1 MMSDRKAELERK
13 KAKLQAIREEKER
26 RRREKEQKDVRLYM
40 IVEEATV
47 RAAGAD
53 KDHRKEIDAM
63 LSSLGMAPVSD
74 VLSSLSSMNSLT
86 PEQSANATPD
96 ASLQPSSINSTQ
108 STGRRKPRELTIVSV
123 ANTNIPPKEPVV
135 YSKQTQTVQT
145 THTSHDAFSKNVS
158 KIPHR
163 SCALFNL
170 TDLAALL
177 NAHSLVFAT
186 QLVKSTHIG
195 HKDCP
200 NLLPNTRSTPP
211 VQQQHQLTLA
221 PQATLRLT
229 GGVPG
234 KTFHLIVAV
243 TYIPI
248 SLVSQDII
256 CELFDFETLIGL
268 SVESYDFSWF
278 SVSLGSDLGL
288 ASLSSL
294 FTMINYMRKTI
305 GQQISLVKDMSFL
318 SLFTTVLTFDDSQ
331 AEDEENSL
339 PHLDSFQS
347 KLPPGILPHGLPQVK
362 EVQPA
367 VTQVEQEKEK
377 EKPKKEVREFSEEE
391 KQMIILSE
399 DFQRFLDRTSRI
411 VERALGESIDIYTD
425 YTGTMDGEDG
435 LDEKSHQQLWLNRSF
450 FCERWSRNRCVTS
463 MDWSPQFPELLAA
476 SYNNNDDTPN
486 DPDGVCLVW
495 NTKFKKATPEFIF
508 HCQSPVMSTT
518 FAKFH
523 PNLILGGTYSGQIVL
538 WDNRVQKRTP
548 VQRTPLSASAHTH
561 PVYCLTVVGTQNAHN
576 LISISTDG
584 KLCSW
589 SLDMLSQPQETLI
602 LYLKQS
608 KTIAATCLAFPHGDV
623 NNFVVGSED
632 GTVYGDC
639 RHGTKAGVVEMFE
652 GHQGPVTG
660 ISTHAVQGGIDFSH
674 LFLTSSID
682 WTIKLWSLKEM
693 KPLYSFEHNGDY
705 VYDVAWSPT
714 HPALFA
720 AVDDSGRLDL
730 WNLNQDTEVPA
741 ASVIV
746 DGNPALN
753 RVSWTPSGLH
763 VTVGDDT
770 GKIWVYDVAE
780 HLAYPRSD
788 EWNKFLYTQQDLKNN
803 KADEELDRLNL
814 SSGPSSLTSLTS
826 ISSCPLR

>member
-1 MMSDRKAELERK
+1 MHYSLNNKMMSDRKAELERK

-26 RRREKEQKDVRLYM
+26 RRREKEQKDV
-40 IVEEATV
+40 EEATV
-47 RAAGAD
+47 RAAGTD
-53 KDHRKEIDAM
+53 KDQRKEIDAM
-63 LSSLGMAPVSD
+63 LSSLGVAPVSD

-86 PEQSANATPD
+86 PEQSTNATPD
-96 ASLQPSSINSTQ
+96 ASLQPSSINSAQ
-108 STGRRKPRELTIVSV
+108 SSAGRRKNRELTIVSV
-123 ANTNIPPKEPVV
+123 AHTNIPPKEPVV
-135 YSKQTQTVQT
+135 YSKQTQTIQT
-145 THTSHDAFSKNVS
+145 THTSHDGLSTSSSAYTIYS
-158 KIPHR
+158 
-163 SCALFNL
+163 SCS
-170 TDLAALL
+170 TTTPT
-177 NAHSLVFAT
+177 HSCSA
-186 QLVKSTHIG
+186 G
-195 HKDCP
+195 
-200 NLLPNTRSTPP
+200 
-211 VQQQHQLTLA
+211 
-221 PQATLRLT
+221 
-229 GGVPG
+229 
-234 KTFHLIVAV
+234 
-243 TYIPI
+243 Y
-248 SLVSQDII
+248 
-256 CELFDFETLIGL
+256 FETDWWRPRKG
-268 SVESYDFSWF
+268 
-278 SVSLGSDLGL
+278 GS
-288 ASLSSL
+288 APNYL
-294 FTMINYMRKTI
+294 F
-305 GQQISLVKDMSFL
+305 
-318 SLFTTVLTFDDSQ
+318 LTFDDGQ

-339 PHLDSFQS
+339 PHMDGFQS

-377 EKPKKEVREFSEEE
+377 EKPKKEVRELSEEE

-411 VERALGESIDIYTD
+411 VERALGESVDIYTD

-435 LDEKSHQQLWLNRSF
+435 MDEKSHQRLWLNRSF
-450 FCERWSRNRCVTS
+450 ICERWSRNRCVTS

-486 DPDGVCLVW
+486 DPDGVCLIW
-495 NTKFKKATPEFIF
+495 NTKFKKTTPEFIF

-518 FAKFH
+518 FARFH

-548 VQRTPLSASAHTH
+548 IQRTPLSASAHTH
-561 PVYCLTVVGTQNAHN
+561 PVYCLSVVGTQNAHN

-589 SLDMLSQPQETLI
+589 SLDMLSQPQEALELHT
-602 LYLKQS
+602 KQS
-608 KTIAATCLAFPHGDV
+608 KAIAATCLAFPHGDV
-623 NNFVVGSED
+623 NNFVMGSED
-632 GTVYGDC
+632 GTVYSAC
-639 RHGTKAGVVEMFE
+639 RHGSRAGLTETYE

-660 ISTHAVQGGIDFSH
+660 ISAHAVQGGIDFSH
-674 LFLTSSID
+674 LFLTSSLD
-682 WTIKLWSLKEM
+682 WTIKLWSLKEN

-730 WNLNQDTEVPA
+730 WNLNQDTEVPT
-741 ASVIV
+741 ASVVV
-746 DGNPALN
+746 DGCPALN

-780 HLAYPRSD
+780 HLAHPRID

-803 KADEELDRLNL
+803 KADEELDKLNL
-814 SSGPSSLTSLTS
+814 SSGPSSLTSMTS
-826 ISSCPLR
+826 ISSVPLR

>member
-26 RRREKEQKDVRLYM
+26 RRREKEQKDV
-40 IVEEATV
+40 EEATV

-53 KDHRKEIDAM
+53 KDHRKELDAM
-63 LSSLGMAPVSD
+63 LSSLGVAPVSD

-86 PEQSANATPD
+86 PEQSTNATPD
-96 ASLQPSSINSTQ
+96 ASLQPSSISSAQ
-108 STGRRKPRELTIVSV
+108 SSAGRKKNRELTIVSV
-123 ANTNIPPKEPVV
+123 AHTNIPPKEPVV
-135 YSKQTQTVQT
+135 YNKQTQTIQT
-145 THTSHDAFSKNVS
+145 THTSHDGYFEIDWWRPRKDEY
-158 KIPHR
+158 
-163 SCALFNL
+163 NL
-170 TDLAALL
+170 
-177 NAHSLVFAT
+177 N
-186 QLVKSTHIG
+186 
-195 HKDCP
+195 
-200 NLLPNTRSTPP
+200 
-211 VQQQHQLTLA
+211 
-221 PQATLRLT
+221 
-229 GGVPG
+229 PG
-234 KTFHLIVAV
+234 LEWEDEF
-243 TYIPI
+243 
-248 SLVSQDII
+248 
-256 CELFDFETLIGL
+256 
-268 SVESYDFSWF
+268 
-278 SVSLGSDLGL
+278 
-288 ASLSSL
+288 
-294 FTMINYMRKTI
+294 
-305 GQQISLVKDMSFL
+305 
-318 SLFTTVLTFDDSQ
+318 TVLTFDDGQ

-339 PHLDSFQS
+339 PHMDGFQS

-377 EKPKKEVREFSEEE
+377 EKPKEVRELSEEE

-411 VERALGESIDIYTD
+411 VERALGESVNIYTD
-425 YTGTMDGEDG
+425 YTGTIDDEDG
-435 LDEKSHQQLWLNRSF
+435 MDEKNHQRLWLNRSF

-476 SYNNNDDTPN
+476 SYNNNNDTPN

-495 NTKFKKATPEFIF
+495 NTKFKKTTPEFIF
-508 HCQSPVMSTT
+508 HCQSPVLSTT

-548 VQRTPLSASAHTH
+548 IQRTPLSASAHTH
-561 PVYCLTVVGTQNAHN
+561 PVYCLSVVGAQNAHN

-589 SLDMLSQPQETLI
+589 SLDMLSQPQEI
-602 LYLKQS
+602 LELHTKQS
-608 KTIAATCLAFPHGDV
+608 KPIAVTCLAFTHGDV

-632 GTVYGDC
+632 GTVYSPC
-639 RHGTKAGVVEMFE
+639 RHGTKAGVLETYE

-660 ISTHAVQGGIDFSH
+660 ISAHAVQGGIDFSH

-682 WTIKLWSLKEM
+682 WTIKLWNLKEN

-730 WNLNQDTEVPA
+730 WNLNQDTEVPT
-741 ASVIV
+741 ASVMI
-746 DGNPALN
+746 DGCPALN

-780 HLAYPRSD
+780 HLAHPRID
-788 EWNKFLYTQQDLKNN
+788 EWNKFLYTQQELKNN
-803 KADEELDRLNL
+803 KADEDLHKLNL
-814 SSGPSSLTSLTS
+814 REPGSLSSIPPLLGV
-826 ISSCPLR
+826 CPLR

>member
-26 RRREKEQKDVRLYM
+26 RRREKEQKDV
-40 IVEEATV
+40 EEAAV
-47 RAAGAD
+47 RAAGTD

-63 LSSLGMAPVSD
+63 LSSLGVAPVSD
-74 VLSSLSSMNSLT
+74 VLSSLSSMSSLT

-145 THTSHDAFSKNVS
+145 THTSHD
-158 KIPHR
+158 
-163 SCALFNL
+163 
-170 TDLAALL
+170 
-177 NAHSLVFAT
+177 
-186 QLVKSTHIG
+186 G
-195 HKDCP
+195 
-200 NLLPNTRSTPP
+200 
-211 VQQQHQLTLA
+211 
-221 PQATLRLT
+221 
-229 GGVPG
+229 
-234 KTFHLIVAV
+234 
-243 TYIPI
+243 Y
-248 SLVSQDII
+248 
-256 CELFDFETLIGL
+256 FET
-268 SVESYDFSWF
+268 DWWRP
-278 SVSLGSDLGL
+278 
-288 ASLSSL
+288 
-294 FTMINYMRKTI
+294 RK
-305 GQQISLVKDMSFL
+305 
-318 SLFTTVLTFDDSQ
+318 VLTFDDVQ

-339 PHLDSFQS
+339 PHLDGFQS

-377 EKPKKEVREFSEEE
+377 EKPQKEVRELSEEE
-391 KQMIILSE
+391 KQMIILSM

-411 VERALGESIDIYTD
+411 LERALAESIDIYID

-463 MDWSPQFPELLAA
+463 MDWSPQFPELLTA

-486 DPDGVCLVW
+486 DPDGVCLIW

-518 FAKFH
+518 FARFH

-561 PVYCLTVVGTQNAHN
+561 PVFCLTVVGTQNAHN

-589 SLDMLSQPQETLI
+589 SLDMLSQPQETLV
-602 LYLKQS
+602 LQAKKQP
-608 KTIAATCLAFPHGDV
+608 KAIAPTCLAFPHGDV
-623 NNFVVGSED
+623 NHFVTGSED
-632 GTVYGDC
+632 GTVYGAC
-639 RHGTKAGVVEMFE
+639 RHGAKAGVVETFE
-652 GHQGPVTG
+652 GHQGPVTS
-660 ISTHAVQGGIDFSH
+660 ISTHAIQDGIDFSH

-741 ASVIV
+741 ASVVV

-780 HLAYPRSD
+780 HLAHPRSD
-788 EWNKFLYTQQDLKNN
+788 EWSKFLYTQQDLKYN
-803 KADEELDRLNL
+803 KADEELDRLNFG
-814 SSGPSSLTSLTS
+814 SGPSSLTSLTS
-826 ISSCPLR
+826 ISSSPLR

>member
-1 MMSDRKAELERK
+1 MAVQFPTIKMMSDRKAELERK

-26 RRREKEQKDVRLYM
+26 RRREKEQKD
-40 IVEEATV
+40 VEEATV

-145 THTSHDAFSKNVS
+145 THTSHDGLSKS
-158 KIPHR
+158 SSEYTIYS
-163 SCALFNL
+163 SCS
-170 TDLAALL
+170 TTTPT
-177 NAHSLVFAT
+177 HSCSA
-186 QLVKSTHIG
+186 G
-195 HKDCP
+195 
-200 NLLPNTRSTPP
+200 
-211 VQQQHQLTLA
+211 
-221 PQATLRLT
+221 
-229 GGVPG
+229 
-234 KTFHLIVAV
+234 
-243 TYIPI
+243 Y
-248 SLVSQDII
+248 
-256 CELFDFETLIGL
+256 FETDWWRPRKGGSAPNYLSHAFDYYDEYNLNPGL
-268 SVESYDFSWF
+268 EWEDE
-278 SVSLGSDLGL
+278 
-288 ASLSSL
+288 
-294 FTMINYMRKTI
+294 FT
-305 GQQISLVKDMSFL
+305 
-318 SLFTTVLTFDDSQ
+318 

-399 DFQRFLDRTSRI
+399 DFKRFLDSTSRI

-495 NTKFKKATPEFIF
+495 NTKFKKSTPEFIF

-589 SLDMLSQPQETLI
+589 SLDMLSQPQETLN
-602 LYLKQS
+602 LLLKQS

-639 RHGTKAGVVEMFE
+639 RHGRKSAVVEVLYE

-730 WNLNQDTEVPA
+730 WNLNQDTEVPV

-814 SSGPSSLTSLTS
+814 NSGPSSLTSLTS
-826 ISSCPLR
+826 MSSCPLR

>member
-1 MMSDRKAELERK
+1 MAGVSFGGLQFPTIKMMSDRKAELERK

-26 RRREKEQKDVRLYM
+26 RRREKEQKD
-40 IVEEATV
+40 VEEATV

-145 THTSHDAFSKNVS
+145 THTSHD
-158 KIPHR
+158 
-163 SCALFNL
+163 
-170 TDLAALL
+170 
-177 NAHSLVFAT
+177 
-186 QLVKSTHIG
+186 G
-195 HKDCP
+195 
-200 NLLPNTRSTPP
+200 
-211 VQQQHQLTLA
+211 
-221 PQATLRLT
+221 
-229 GGVPG
+229 
-234 KTFHLIVAV
+234 
-243 TYIPI
+243 Y
-248 SLVSQDII
+248 
-256 CELFDFETLIGL
+256 FETDWWRPRKGGSAPNYLYEYNLNPGL
-268 SVESYDFSWF
+268 EWEDEF
-278 SVSLGSDLGL
+278 
-288 ASLSSL
+288 
-294 FTMINYMRKTI
+294 
-305 GQQISLVKDMSFL
+305 
-318 SLFTTVLTFDDSQ
+318 TVLTFDDSQ

-399 DFQRFLDRTSRI
+399 DFKRFLDCTSRI

-495 NTKFKKATPEFIF
+495 NTKFKKSTPEFIF

-589 SLDMLSQPQETLI
+589 SLDMLSQPQETLN
-602 LYLKQS
+602 LLLKQS

-639 RHGTKAGVVEMFE
+639 RHGRKSAVVEIFYE

-682 WTIKLWSLKEM
+682 WTIKLWSLKEL

-814 SSGPSSLTSLTS
+814 NSGPSSLTSLTS

>member
-26 RRREKEQKDVRLYM
+26 RRREKEQKDV
-40 IVEEATV
+40 EEATV

-53 KDHRKEIDAM
+53 KDHRKELDAM
-63 LSSLGMAPVSD
+63 LSSLGVAPVSD

-96 ASLQPSSINSTQ
+96 ASLQPSSINSAQ
-108 STGRRKPRELTIVSV
+108 SAGRKKNRELTIVSV
-123 ANTNIPPKEPVV
+123 AHTNIPPVEPVV
-135 YSKQTQTVQT
+135 YSKQTQTIQT
-145 THTSHDAFSKNVS
+145 THTSHDDEY
-158 KIPHR
+158 
-163 SCALFNL
+163 NL
-170 TDLAALL
+170 
-177 NAHSLVFAT
+177 N
-186 QLVKSTHIG
+186 
-195 HKDCP
+195 
-200 NLLPNTRSTPP
+200 
-211 VQQQHQLTLA
+211 
-221 PQATLRLT
+221 
-229 GGVPG
+229 PG
-234 KTFHLIVAV
+234 LEWE
-243 TYIPI
+243 
-248 SLVSQDII
+248 D
-256 CELFDFETLIGL
+256 E
-268 SVESYDFSWF
+268 
-278 SVSLGSDLGL
+278 
-288 ASLSSL
+288 
-294 FTMINYMRKTI
+294 FT
-305 GQQISLVKDMSFL
+305 
-318 SLFTTVLTFDDSQ
+318 

-339 PHLDSFQS
+339 PHMDGFQS

-377 EKPKKEVREFSEEE
+377 EKPKEVRELSEEE

-411 VERALGESIDIYTD
+411 VERALGESVDIYTD
-425 YTGTMDGEDG
+425 YTGTVDGEDG
-435 LDEKSHQQLWLNRSF
+435 MDEKSHQRLWLNRSF
-450 FCERWSRNRCVTS
+450 FCDRWSRNRCVTS
-463 MDWSPQFPELLAA
+463 MDWSSQFPELLVA

-495 NTKFKKATPEFIF
+495 NTKFKKTTPEFIF

-518 FAKFH
+518 FARFH

-538 WDNRVQKRTP
+538 WDNRVQKRSP
-548 VQRTPLSASAHTH
+548 IQRTPLSASAHTH
-561 PVYCLTVVGTQNAHN
+561 PVYCLNIVGAQNAHN

-584 KLCSW
+584 KVCSW
-589 SLDMLSQPQETLI
+589 SLEMLSQPLETLE
-602 LYLKQS
+602 LHTKQS
-608 KTIAATCLAFPHGDV
+608 KPIAATCLAFPYGDV

-632 GTVYGDC
+632 ATVYSAC
-639 RHGTKAGVVEMFE
+639 RHGTKAGVLETYE

-660 ISTHAVQGGIDFSH
+660 ISAHAVLGGIDFSH

-682 WTIKLWSLKEM
+682 WTIKLWSLKENN
-693 KPLYSFEHNGDY
+693 PLYSFEHNGDY

-730 WNLNQDTEVPA
+730 WNLNQDTEVPT
-741 ASVIV
+741 ASIVI
-746 DGNPALN
+746 DGSPALN

-780 HLAYPRSD
+780 HLAHPRID
-788 EWNKFLYTQQDLKNN
+788 EWNKFLYTQQELKHN
-803 KADEELDRLNL
+803 KADEELHKLNL
-814 SSGPSSLTSLTS
+814 REPASLTSTHPLT
-826 ISSCPLR
+826 RYG